1 MSKIENT
8 YIEEAVEILKNGG
21 IVIHPTETVY
31 GIGCDPFN
39 REACERVQRLKKR
52 EGTKPLLLLASSL
65 SQVESLTG
73 ELPPA
78 ALKLAGVFWPG
89 PLTMVIRPVNELPE
103 HLYGESAGVA
113 FRVTSHPLA
122 ASLAREFGC
131 PVISTSANI
140 TGRKPVVTYEDA
152 KRLFGESVDII
163 LKNNFSNLLTLKPS
177 TVVDITSKQIAVIR
191 EGSISS
197 RRIREVI

>member
-1 MSKIENT
+1 M
-8 YIEEAVEILKNGG
+8 
-21 IVIHPTETVY
+21 
-31 GIGCDPFN
+31 
-39 REACERVQRLKKR
+39 QRLKKR

-73 ELPPA
+73 GLPAA
-78 ALKLAGVFWPG
+78 ALKLAGAFWPG
-89 PLTMVIRPVNELPE
+89 PLTMVIRPVKELPK
-103 HLYGESAGVA
+103 HLFGESAGVA

-131 PVISTSANI
+131 PVTSTSANI

-152 KRLFGESVDII
+152 ERLFGESVDII
-163 LKNNFSNLLTLKPS
+163 LKNNKPLNGKPS
-177 TVVDITSKQIAVIR
+177 TVVDITLKQISVIR

-197 RRIREVI
+197 RLIREVI

>member
-1 MSKIENT
+1 MNKIENT
-8 YIEEAVEILKNGG
+8 HLEEAVEILKNGG

-39 REACERVQRLKKR
+39 SETCERVQRLKKR

-73 ELPPA
+73 GLPAA
-78 ALKLAGVFWPG
+78 ALKLAGAFWPG
-89 PLTMVIRPVNELPE
+89 PLTMVIRPVKELPK
-103 HLYGESAGVA
+103 HLFGESAGVA

-131 PVISTSANI
+131 PVTSTSANI

-152 KRLFGESVDII
+152 ERLFGESVDII
-163 LKNNFSNLLTLKPS
+163 LKNNKPLNGKPS
-177 TVVDITSKQIAVIR
+177 TVVDITLKQISVIR

-197 RRIREVI
+197 RLIREVI